1 MAFLEGGI
9 SMNPMKNFTSYKMFS
24 TKELLSLNS
33 HDMPGSSLHF
43 YYVHFSER
51 TGAQKINLSTYF
63 TFLIFFPIIMS

>member
-9 SMNPMKNFTSYKMFS
+9 SMNPLKNFTSYEMFS

-33 HDMPGSSLHF
+33 HDMLEFSLCPLF
-43 YYVHFSER
+43 WQR
-51 TGAQKINLSTYF
+51 TGAQKINLSTHF